1 MTRLAVLDYGM
12 GNLRSVLNA
21 FEAINTPA
29 RLTAAAGDLKDAHA
43 IVVPGV
49 GAFGDGMR
57 NLTAVGVTEALAEEV
72 LVRKK
77 PYLGICLGMQFL
89 AREGREHG
97 VTGGLDWLGGVVR
110 RLEPGDPRCKV
121 PHMGWNEVTVVRD
134 CELFRDLPDRPVFY
148 FLHGFQLDPA
158 GEAVAEAAVVATASH
173 GERVTAAVQRDN
185 VFGVQFHPEKSQE
198 AGLQVLRNF
207 AKLV

>member
-1 MTRLAVLDYGM
+1 MIAIVDYGM

-21 FEAINTPA
+21 FEAIGVSASLTTSPA
-29 RLTAAAGDLKDAHA
+29 VLREAAG

-49 GAFGDGMR
+49 GAFGDGMTTLAAR
-57 NLTAVGVTEALAEEV
+57 GMIEALADEV

-77 PYLGICLGMQFL
+77 PYLGICLGLQFL

-97 VTGGLDWLGGVVR
+97 FTRGLGWIGGVVR
-110 RLEPGDPRCKV
+110 ALAPADPRCKV
-121 PHMGWNEVTVVRD
+121 PHMGWNEVRLERP
-134 CELFRDLPDRPVFY
+134 CELFRDLDERPVFY
-148 FLHGFQLDPA
+148 FLHGFHVDADGDPA
-158 GEAVAEAAVVATASH
+158 VEAAVAATAWH
-173 GERVTAAVQRDN
+173 GQRVTAAIARDN

-207 AKLV
+207 VKLA

>member
-1 MTRLAVLDYGM
+1 MIAIVDYGM

-21 FEAINTPA
+21 FEVINAPA
-29 RLTAAAGDLKDAHA
+29 RLTTAAADLREAHA

-57 NLTAVGVTEALAEEV
+57 NLTALGIVEALAEEV

-77 PYLGICLGMQFL
+77 PYLGICLGLQFL

-97 VTGGLDWLGGVVR
+97 VTGGLGWLGGVVR
-110 RLEPGDPRCKV
+110 RLAPADAACKV
-121 PHMGWNEVTVVRD
+121 PHMGWNDVTVVRD
-134 CELFRDLPDRPVFY
+134 SELFRDVDDRPVFY

-158 GEAVAEAAVVATASH
+158 GESSAESAVVATTQH

-207 AKLV
+207 VKLA

>member
-1 MTRLAVLDYGM
+1 MIAIVDYGM

-21 FEAINTPA
+21 FEAIHAPA
-29 RLTAAAGDLKDAHA
+29 RLTTSVADLRDAHA

-57 NLTAVGVTEALAEEV
+57 NLTALGVIETLAEEV
-72 LVRKK
+72 LVRRK

-97 VTGGLDWLGGVVR
+97 VTGGLGWLGGVVR
-110 RLEPGDPRCKV
+110 RLEPRDAACKV
-121 PHMGWNEVTVVRD
+121 PHMGWNDVAIVRE
-134 CELFRDLPDRPVFY
+134 CELLRDVDERPVFY
-148 FLHGFQLDPA
+148 FLHGYQLDPD
-158 GEAVAEAAVVATASH
+158 GDRAVEAAVVATATH
-173 GERVTAAVQRDN
+173 GERVTAVVQRDN

-207 AKLV
+207 VKLA

>member
-1 MTRLAVLDYGM
+1 MIAIVDYGM

-21 FEAINTPA
+21 FEAINAPA
-29 RLTAAAGDLKDAHA
+29 RLTTSIADLREASA

-57 NLTAVGVTEALAEEV
+57 NLTALGVIEALAEEV

-97 VTGGLDWLGGVVR
+97 VTGGLGWLGGVVR
-110 RLEPGDPRCKV
+110 RLAPGDPACKV
-121 PHMGWNEVTVVRD
+121 PHMGWNDVAVTRE
-134 CELFRDLPDRPVFY
+134 CELFRDIDERPVFY

-158 GEAVAEAAVVATASH
+158 GEAPVEAAVVATASH

-207 AKLV
+207 TKLA

>member
-1 MTRLAVLDYGM
+1 MIAIVDYGM

-21 FEAINTPA
+21 FEAIGAPA
-29 RLTAAAGDLKDAHA
+29 RLTTSAADLREARA

-49 GAFGDGMR
+49 GAFGDGMANVTR
-57 NLTAVGVTEALAEEV
+57 LGVIEALAEEV
-72 LVRKK
+72 LVRGK

-97 VTGGLDWLGGVVR
+97 VTGGLGWLGGIVR
-110 RLEPGDPRCKV
+110 RIEPSDPRCKV
-121 PHMGWNEVTVVRD
+121 PHMGWNDVVVAAP
-134 CELFRDLPDRPVFY
+134 CELFRDLDERPVFY
-148 FLHGFQLDPA
+148 FLHGYQLDPA
-158 GEAVAEAAVVATASH
+158 GEADASVVATTWH
-173 GERVTAAVQRDN
+173 GERLTAAVQRDN

-207 AKLV
+207 VKLA

>member
-1 MTRLAVLDYGM
+1 MIAIVDYGM

-21 FEAINTPA
+21 FEAIGAPA
-29 RLTAAAGDLKDAHA
+29 SLATSGAALREAAG

-49 GAFGDGMR
+49 GAFADGMT
-57 NLTAVGVTEALAEEV
+57 NLLARGVVDALAEEV

-77 PYLGICLGMQFL
+77 PYLGICLGLQFL

-97 VTGGLDWLGGVVR
+97 LTRGLGWVGGVVR
-110 RLEPGDPRCKV
+110 ALAPADPRCKV
-121 PHMGWNEVTVVRD
+121 PHMGWNEVTVERP
-134 CELFRDLPDRPVFY
+134 CELFRDLDERPVFY
-148 FLHGFQLDPA
+148 FLHGFHLDPA
-158 GEAVAEAAVVATASH
+158 GDDGAEAAVAASAWH
-173 GERVTAAVQRDN
+173 GERVTAAVARDN

-207 AKLV
+207 VKLA